1 MHSKIVPLMA
11 VLVLTPVMHAAG
23 DAPLDRATLRGLGS
37 VGVIIDPIDPD
48 LVKEGLTPDLL
59 QKRIEGRLRDAGI
72 AVDPS
77 AHEFVGL
84 RILQVRA
91 QRGSFTQRPPYA
103 VCVSVGVYQPV
114 ELIRN
119 KDLKTATETW
129 AVETVLM
136 ADPKVVSREAL
147 NSVDE
152 LADRLVAAYRS
163 ANPGTSR

>member
-1 MHSKIVPLMA
+1 MHSKIALLMA
-11 VLVLTPVMHAAG
+11 VLVLPPIMKAAG

-48 LVKEGLTPDLL
+48 LVKEGLTQDLL

-72 AVDPS
+72 GVDPS
-77 AHEFVGL
+77 APEFVGL
-84 RILQVRA
+84 RVMQVRA
-91 QRGSFTQRPPYA
+91 QRGPYA
-103 VCVSVGVYQPV
+103 LCLSVGLYQPV
-114 ELIRN
+114 LLVRN
-119 KDLKTATETW
+119 KDVKTSTETW

-147 NSVDE
+147 NSADE

-163 ANPGTSR
+163 ANPKTSR

>member
-1 MHSKIVPLMA
+1 MHSKIVLLMA
-11 VLVLTPVMHAAG
+11 VLALPPVMKAAG

-37 VGVIIDPIDPD
+37 LGVIIDPIDPE
-48 LVKEGLTPDLL
+48 LAKEGLTQDLL

-77 AHEFVGL
+77 APEFVGL

-91 QRGSFTQRPPYA
+91 QKGSFAQRPPYA
-103 VCVSVGVYQPV
+103 LCLSVGVYQPV
-114 ELIRN
+114 VLVRN
-119 KDLKTATETW
+119 KDVKTATETW
-129 AVETVLM
+129 AVDTVLM

-152 LADRLVAAYRS
+152 LADRLIAAYRS
-163 ANPGTSR
+163 ANPKTSR